1 MKVYASISTNN
12 GRAEI
17 RDMED
22 GTWAVVVDKDGQPSV
37 EQFNSLEA
45 ANAYANEIVK

>member
-22 GTWAVVVDKDGQPSV
+22 GTWTVKVDKNGESTV
-37 EQFNSLEA
+37 EQFDNLEQ
-45 ANAYANEIVK
+45 ANAYANLAVK